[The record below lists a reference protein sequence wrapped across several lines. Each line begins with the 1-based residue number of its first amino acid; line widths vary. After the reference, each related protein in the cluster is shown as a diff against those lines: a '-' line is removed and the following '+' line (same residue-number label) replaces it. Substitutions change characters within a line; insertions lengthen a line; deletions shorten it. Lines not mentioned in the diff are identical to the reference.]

1 MTENINIPAQYF
13 RAGAGGMIINDKGL
27 VLSLERADIPGSWQ
41 MAQGGMDYF
50 EEPLTAAL
58 REIAEETNIQKNDL
72 ELLDSYPEPLAYEL
86 PPEARSIMTG
96 RGQVQF
102 WYLFK
107 FIGNDKFIDVISGK
121 EFRNW
126 KWLNFQTLLS
136 RVVDF
141 RKPLYRKL
149 AERFHQYIVV

>member
-1 MTENINIPAQYF
+1 MNRPAQYF
-13 RAGAGGMIINDKGL
+13 RAGAGGMIINEKGL

-41 MAQGGMDYF
+41 MVQGGMDCS

-58 REIAEETNIQKNDL
+58 REIAEETNIQESDL
-72 ELLDSYPEPLAYEL
+72 ELIDSYPDPLAYEL
-86 PPEARSIMTG
+86 PPEARSKMTG

-107 FIGNDKFIDVISGK
+107 FTGNEKFIDVISGK
-121 EFRNW
+121 EFRTW

-136 RVVDF
+136 KVVDF

-149 AERFHQYIVV
+149 AERFQQHIII